1 MWQSGGASAA
11 GSQHVTY
18 GYNGSG
24 QLTGVTRG
32 AGTGDALAATLGYSG
47 TLMTS
52 ITTAANRAGG
62 LGYDGQ
68 GRVVS
73 VTAPASGTV
82 GQAGYTPSYTTSYS
96 YGVTQTAV
104 VVGAGTGAAL
114 TTTYTLD
121 AAGEAITVTDGL
133 GHSSG
138 ASYDADPDRPHQR
151 QRRHRTT
158 DDGL

>member
-1 MWQSGGASAA
+1 LWQSGGASAA

-68 GRVVS
+68 
-73 VTAPASGTV
+73 GTV